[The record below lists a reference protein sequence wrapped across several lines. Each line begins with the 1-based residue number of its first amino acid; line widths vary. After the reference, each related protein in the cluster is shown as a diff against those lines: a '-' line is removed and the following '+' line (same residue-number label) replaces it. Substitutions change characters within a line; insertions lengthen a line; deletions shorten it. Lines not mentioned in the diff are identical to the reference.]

1 MKRVASYEGWT
12 IETHAPVPLQPRWQA
27 WTVSPEDCPVCYG
40 TSIVS
45 QAEAVLGALVD
56 MERQLPHRPDVVAGL
71 MAAYDPKWTGE
82 SLQSDI
88 VDVEKTRDFLA
99 SSEE

>member
-1 MKRVASYEGWT
+1 MKRVANYEGWT
-12 IETHAPVPLQPRWQA
+12 IETHPPVPLRPRWQA

-45 QAEAVLGALVD
+45 EREAVLGALVD

-71 MAAYDPKWTGE
+71 MAAYDPKWAGE
-82 SLQSDI
+82 SLQPDS
-88 VDVEKTRDFLA
+88 VVEKTRDSLA
-99 SSEE
+99 SSKE